1 MGAFIAELLAIPLEV
16 SLEVAQAMIDEY
28 GPVLIEWVLDIVS
41 QWF

>member
-1 MGAFIAELLAIPLEV
+1 MGAFIAMLLMVLLEV
-16 SLEVAQAMIDEY
+16 SLEVALEMIAEY